1 MSKDRQFNIEKTL
14 EEIEY
19 HIQVMDERGQF
30 PNVWIN
36 MIYLDENYSHIRKYW
51 NHPIFDKE
59 FWEKPL
65 WEQGHKSNSKY

>member
-1 MSKDRQFNIEKTL
+1 MSRKKTL
-14 EEIEY
+14 EQTFDEIEY

-30 PNVWIN
+30 PNVWTC

-59 FWEKPL
+59 YWEKPL
-65 WEQGHKSNSKY
+65 NEQGHKSNSKY

>member
-1 MSKDRQFNIEKTL
+1 MSRKKTL
-14 EEIEY
+14 EQTFDEIEY

-36 MIYLDENYSHIRKYW
+36 MIYLDENYYHIRKYW

-59 FWEKPL
+59 YWEKPL
-65 WEQGHKSNSKY
+65 DEQGHKSNSKY